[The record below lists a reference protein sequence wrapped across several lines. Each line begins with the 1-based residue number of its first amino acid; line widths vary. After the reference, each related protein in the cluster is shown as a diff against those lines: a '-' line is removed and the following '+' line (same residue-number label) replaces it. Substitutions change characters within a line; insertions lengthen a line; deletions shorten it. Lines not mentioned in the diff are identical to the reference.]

1 MALFRCASGSGG
13 GGGGEP
19 ELLIFDG
26 YLSSQYYYTYRET
39 GDVSMTEAATPASM
53 QTTVNLDFVSF
64 TQNGHTFTFTF
75 HKKCRYIKADGT
87 YETKNA
93 DDTLT
98 LDQTA
103 FYTGY
108 RMSYTNHHLFMI
120 ETLE

>member
-1 MALFRCASGSGG
+1 MAFMGCPKGVGSGG
-13 GGGGEP
+13 GGEA
-19 ELLIFDG
+19 ETLIFDG

-39 GDVSMTEAATPASM
+39 GDASMTEAATPASM

-75 HKKCRYIKADGT
+75 HKKCRYTKSDGT
-87 YETKNA
+87 YEEKNA

-120 ETLE
+120 ETL